1 MQQVL
6 QVKDLFDNFGK
17 KIVEFSHLLFIRI
30 TVIEVFILVN
40 ILICCVRRNG
50 IIIFSEFWGWS
61 FWDQRIGVY
70 QIGGSCRIRLTTR
83 TEEIF
88 LIWRGWRVR
97 YWFFPSNGNWVF
109 SQRSTS
115 DYRCGWKNKN
125 NSNFWFI
132 CIFSS
137 CTEILCLR

>member
-1 MQQVL
+1 M
-6 QVKDLFDNFGK
+6 FPY
-17 KIVEFSHLLFIRI
+17 LLFIRI
-30 TVIEVFILVN
+30 TVIEVFILIN

-61 FWDQRIGVY
+61 LWDQSIRVH
-70 QIGGSCRIRLTTR
+70 QIGSCRRLTAR
-83 TEEIF
+83 AEEIF

-97 YWFFPSNGNWVF
+97 YWFFPSNRNWVF

-115 DYRCGWKNKN
+115 DYRCGWKKKQWKFD
-125 NSNFWFI
+125 SSSTGFI

-137 CTEILCLR
+137 YTEILCLWQCISETQMNWLII

>member
-1 MQQVL
+1 MIIS
-6 QVKDLFDNFGK
+6 VKIWWVFP
-17 KIVEFSHLLFIRI
+17 HLLFIRI
-30 TVIEVFILVN
+30 TVIEVFILIN

-61 FWDQRIGVY
+61 FWDQSIRVY
-70 QIGGSCRIRLTTR
+70 QIGSCRRLTTR

-115 DYRCGWKNKN
+115 DYRCGWKNNEKFEI
-125 NSNFWFI
+125 SVFFLFLETS
-132 CIFSS
+132 IFSS
-137 CTEILCLR
+137 VGYDC